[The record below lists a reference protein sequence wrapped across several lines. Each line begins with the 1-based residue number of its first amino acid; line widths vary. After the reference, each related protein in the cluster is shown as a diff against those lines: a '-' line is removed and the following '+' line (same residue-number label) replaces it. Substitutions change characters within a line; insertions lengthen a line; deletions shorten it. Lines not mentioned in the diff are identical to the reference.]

1 MFVPCGRLSWLPVSF
16 LLHVKYTL
24 SYRIVYAAYAGFHVN
39 IRAVYDAY
47 LGEFDERHIV
57 IEEKIL
63 EHFGSA
69 HLSCLLLCVSTL
81 IGNGS
86 GKKTCF
92 SDTTDGTDCS
102 DWSTKPTG
110 LRLTTE

>member
-1 MFVPCGRLSWLPVSF
+1 M
-16 LLHVKYTL
+16 H
-24 SYRIVYAAYAGFHVN
+24 YAAYVGFHVN

-86 GKKTCF
+86 GKK
-92 SDTTDGTDCS
+92 DV
-102 DWSTKPTG
+102 
-110 LRLTTE
+110 LQ